1 MIKNNIVVI
10 HIDTFKREYF
20 ASWVLGQKLKKE
32 GFNVLLTARHSTE
45 RLLKI
50 FSPNIFIATHSY
62 TIDTHLLKKLKKRG
76 TKVFIHEAEATN
88 VSHTVS
94 LAYPK
99 YDNNHEE
106 MDYKLFSGIFLW
118 NNYTLNWLLKNKN
131 IKRENLHLT
140 GSIRKSKYCEI
151 AKRNES
157 KFTVGF
163 LSRYELIN
171 TYDNR
176 HIFDNLIEIDP
187 EEEDY
192 LWWFERLSIDAEA
205 FSISFKLIKKLVKNG
220 YNVSIRPHPNEN
232 LEAYNILKKYF
243 GPFLSIDTSNSMN
256 EWLSKV
262 NVVFG
267 TTSTAFTEA
276 YLCKIPIISSSKI
289 QNFNFKRNKDYID
302 MNDNFDLAAFT
313 PSSINEAYDMC
324 VDKKLQPKKSNEI
337 DYYLDGFYSIRN
349 KIDPVDKIVEVL
361 NSHKNKPKLM
371 GFLYYIFQNLFVLV
385 CDLLLVFKYII
396 LLRSYTKFKMINN
409 YNYNRLFHKPTSFM
423 KNLFN

>member
-62 TIDTHLLKKLKKRG
+62 TIDTHL
-76 TKVFIHEAEATN
+76 
-88 VSHTVS
+88 
-94 LAYPK
+94 
-99 YDNNHEE
+99 
-106 MDYKLFSGIFLW
+106 
-118 NNYTLNWLLKNKN
+118 
-131 IKRENLHLT
+131 
-140 GSIRKSKYCEI
+140 
-151 AKRNES
+151 
-157 KFTVGF
+157 
-163 LSRYELIN
+163 
-171 TYDNR
+171 
-176 HIFDNLIEIDP
+176 
-187 EEEDY
+187 
-192 LWWFERLSIDAEA
+192 
-205 FSISFKLIKKLVKNG
+205 IKK
-220 YNVSIRPHPNEN
+220 
-232 LEAYNILKKYF
+232 LKKYF

-256 EWLSKV
+256 EWVSKV
-262 NVVFG
+262 NVIFG

-302 MNDNFDLAAFT
+302 MNDNFDRAAYT

-337 DYYLDGFYSIRN
+337 DYYLDDFYSIRN
-349 KIDPVDKIVEVL
+349 KIDPVDKMVEVL
-361 NSHKNKPKLM
+361 NFHKNKPKLM
-371 GFLYYIFQNLFVLV
+371 GFLYYIFQYLFVLV
-385 CDLLLVFKYII
+385 CDLLLVFKYIV
-396 LLRSYTKFKMINN
+396 LLRSYAKLKMINN

-423 KNLFN
+423 RNLFN